1 METGPIQPRDP
12 GPDDASRFAALVG
25 AFVRAERAV
34 VLTHDN
40 PDPDAIASAAGL
52 AFLIEQACG
61 IPVVVTFG
69 GIIGRAENRVLIE
82 IVGVPFERIEG
93 FEFRPADAFALV
105 DAQPGA
111 GNNAV
116 PEDARLAV
124 VIDHHPPRDTPRR
137 ATYHDVRESYGAC
150 ATMIVELLRAGG
162 LEPERALATALFYGI
177 QSETL
182 DLGREATD
190 PDVEASIHLYPRTDF
205 GALSRIRHA
214 RAPRALFRSLHEALE
229 RAWQRDGVVFV
240 PAGQLAYP
248 DLVAQLADFFLRVQG
263 VEWVMAVGRYGSDLL
278 VSVRAD
284 RAGAHAGEWVRRIVA
299 GRGPAGGHGQM
310 AGARIAVPAKSD
322 AEVDELIEDL
332 FVRLGELAGVAEGPR
347 RPLLE
352 PDGAAD
358 DGADDGHPGADG
370 GHRGAD
376 A

>member
-1 METGPIQPRDP
+1 METGPIQPREP

-34 VLTHDN
+34 VLMHDN

-52 AFLIEQACG
+52 AFLIEAACG
-61 IPVVVTFG
+61 IPAVVTFG
-69 GIIGRAENRVLIE
+69 GIIGRAENRVLID
-82 IVGVPFERIEG
+82 IVGIPFERIEG
-93 FEFRPADAFALV
+93 FEFRPGDAFALV

-111 GNNAV
+111 GNNSV

-124 VIDHHPPRDTPRR
+124 VIDHHPQRDTPKR
-137 ATYHDVRESYGAC
+137 ATYYDVRESYGAC

-182 DLGREATD
+182 DLGREATE

-205 GALSRIRHA
+205 DALSRIRHA
-214 RAPRALFRSLHEALE
+214 RAPRALFRSLHAALE

-240 PAGQLAYP
+240 PAGLLPYP

-284 RAGAHAGEWVRRIVA
+284 RGGAHAGVWVRRIVA

-332 FVRLGELAGVAEGPR
+332 FTRLGELAGVAESPR

-352 PDGAAD
+352 AESDGV
-358 DGADDGHPGADG
+358 
-370 GHRGAD
+370 D

>member
-1 METGPIQPRDP
+1 METGPIQPREP

-52 AFLIEQACG
+52 AFLIEEACG
-61 IPVVVTFG
+61 VPAVVTFG

-82 IVGVPFERIEG
+82 IVGVPFERLEG
-93 FEFRPADAFALV
+93 FEFRPGDAFALV

-124 VIDHHPPRDTPRR
+124 VIDHHPLRDTARR
-137 ATYHDVRESYGAC
+137 ATYHDVRDSYGAC
-150 ATMIVELLRAGG
+150 ATMIVELMRAGD
-162 LEPERALATALFYGI
+162 LEPNRALATALFYGI

-182 DLGREATD
+182 DLGREAAD
-190 PDVEASIHLYPRTDF
+190 PDIEASIHMYPRTDF
-205 GALSRIRHA
+205 DALSRIRHA

-263 VEWVMAVGRYGSDLL
+263 VEWVIAVGRYGNDLL

-284 RAGAHAGEWVRRIVA
+284 RAGAHAGEWVGRIVA

-322 AEVDELIEDL
+322 AEVEELIEEL
-332 FVRLGELAGVAEGPR
+332 FTRMGELAGVADSPR

-352 PDGAAD
+352 PSGAS
-358 DGADDGHPGADG
+358 G
-370 GHRGAD
+370 GTRT
-376 A
+376 